1 MTGEIPTVALL
12 PLNDRGTAGW
22 DDKEWGLR
30 NARNDGRVGTAE
42 CGAFS
47 GAKIFTLFSYCNKNL
62 CIFEFRVI

>member
-1 MTGEIPTVALL
+1 MTGEIPTVAVL

-42 CGAFS
+42 AGRFQVKKFS
-47 GAKIFTLFSYCNKNL
+47 HYFHIAIKIFAFLNF
-62 CIFEFRVI
+62 V

>member
-1 MTGEIPTVALL
+1 MTGEIPTVAVL

-42 CGAFS
+42 AGRFQVKKILHYFYIAKKNFS
-47 GAKIFTLFSYCNKNL
+47 FFNFL
-62 CIFEFRVI
+62 